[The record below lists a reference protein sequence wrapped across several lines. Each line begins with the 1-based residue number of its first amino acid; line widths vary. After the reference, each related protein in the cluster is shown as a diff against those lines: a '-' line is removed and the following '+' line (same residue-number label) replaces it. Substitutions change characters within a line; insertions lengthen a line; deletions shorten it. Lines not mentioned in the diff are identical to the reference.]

1 MSIKPKVKLT
11 DLNRRHRDF
20 LHTCMLIL
28 NRSKGLLK
36 PKELA
41 VRAVKSRAKGY
52 YVGEDYAYRL
62 VLGHEKYGKMPTRN
76 SARLMCIELA
86 DRVAV
91 LKSENPG
98 LATMPA
104 LKRVMESGK
113 ASRYF
118 MSAKTAQNLIERH
131 YKQLLLNSLS

>member
-1 MSIKPKVKLT
+1 MKLT
-11 DLNRRHRDF
+11 TLNHRHRDL

-28 NRSKGLLK
+28 ARSKRVLK

-41 VRAVKSRAKGY
+41 IKAVKSRAKGY
-52 YVGEDYAYRL
+52 YVEEDYAYRM
-62 VLGHEKYGKMPTRN
+62 VLLHEKYGKIPTRN
-76 SARLMCIELA
+76 STRQMCLELA
-86 DRVAV
+86 DRVAA

-104 LKRVMESGK
+104 LKRVLESGK

-118 MSAKTAQNLIERH
+118 MSVKTAQNLIERH
-131 YKQLLLNSLS
+131 YKQMLLNTLS